1 MKCVVKLVWDDE
13 SNAWFTET
21 NDIPGLHLN
30 SLTFDN
36 LVEKV
41 RLAAPE
47 MLEANLDYTGPVH
60 ISFEAERIITKRNVS
75 VDGKIYPRHTAN
87 GILKDAG
94 ISTRFR

>member
-1 MKCVVKLVWDDE
+1 MKIVVKLVWDDD

-21 NDIPGLHLN
+21 KDVPGLHLN

-47 MLEANLDYTGPVH
+47 MLEANLDYIGPVH
-60 ISFEAERIITKRNVS
+60 IIFEAERIVS
-75 VDGKIYPRHTAN
+75 SATNLNESVAI
-87 GILKDAG
+87 
-94 ISTRFR
+94 